1 MKKLFAIIL
10 CLCMLTGTV
19 AYAGVSSDV
28 ADKEYELWTQ
38 SPSIT
43 CGLTTDDVRL
53 YKALNQNVLEL
64 LPLTKVGTNYYFAI
78 CADKMT
84 DGGYNGNSKT
94 TQFYFYT
101 LYATDDGFIVL
112 SYQSAYNEYYWDRG
126 YSLADISSKVDSTYY
141 KNNGSEVPYYIMNP
155 SGKYSN
161 SNWDEYD
168 EYYFITSAGKLYKI
182 SENAEYGT
190 EGYPYIKDKI
200 LYRGQDRYRQSSSS
214 YPYYYMSDG
223 TTKAS
228 NSTPMLFKN
237 GSLSYGSAT
246 RVSVA
251 DMTTANGYDM
261 YTEGFTS
268 NISIPSYYQIP
279 DSDNLF
285 FTMST
290 TRTLDSTDNAYYYY
304 LKLVLYK
311 SNNGVMSQIKS
322 VTVPTKSTSSTFT
335 PQKIV
340 GIDASYYTSKG
351 MPVPS
356 VAFGHYA
363 VIARD
368 GTVCGLQLD
377 KSIYYNYVYPCT
389 YNGHFAVIRS
399 YNGTSTIYKKDST
412 NNTYYYWQVINEVSF
427 DSSGNKTLGD
437 DVELRIQS
445 TAHDGQNGY
454 FSSYSTWN
462 ASSFT
467 TISTASVKSWW
478 GRTLNNVFPD
488 GRYVTSSWMGM
499 GSGLYE
505 LWYNIYN
512 ADGTLRATGPSGYSG
527 YFGSVFNT
535 YDLIAWAV
543 NDSKFIVCLG
553 DIGNS
558 FLKEY
563 YRVAVVEETDTGE
576 IVSKVELGEKTI
588 TPPNTSDTE
597 VVQSTIDFGSSELPL
612 GYNIK
617 DNVIDSGKLD
627 ALLRDQVNSVRLND
641 IVILAKEG
649 YQSGEQ
655 NTGVTLSSYSSYD
668 YSFGSSYVRLY
679 TNGQYFRWYCY
690 YPEDLTPG
698 TYSKTLVIGDKTIY
712 VTFKIVQPPTNEGST
727 TVVF

>member
-1 MKKLFAIIL
+1 
-10 CLCMLTGTV
+10 MLTGTV
-19 AYAGVSSDV
+19 AYADVSTGVV
-28 ADKEYELWTQ
+28 DKEYELWTQ

-43 CGLTTDDVRL
+43 CGLTTDDIRI
-53 YKALNQNVLEL
+53 YKALDQNILEL
-64 LPLTKVGTNYYFAI
+64 LPLTKVGANYYLAI

-101 LYATDDGFIVL
+101 IYATETGFIVL

-126 YSLADISSKVDSTYY
+126 YCIADISNKIDSTYY
-141 KNNGSEVPYYIMNP
+141 KNNGSEVPYYILNP
-155 SGKYSN
+155 NGKYNN

-168 EYYFITSAGKLYKI
+168 EYFIVSSSGKLYKMN
-182 SENAEYGT
+182 ENAEYGA

-200 LYRGQDRYRQSSSS
+200 LYRGQNRYRKSSSS
-214 YPYYYMSDG
+214 YPYYYMADG
-223 TTKAS
+223 STQAS
-228 NSTPMLFKN
+228 NSTPIFFKN
-237 GSLSYGSAT
+237 GSMTYGTAT
-246 RVSVA
+246 RVAVSE
-251 DMTTANGYDM
+251 MTSANGYAM

-268 NISIPSYYQIP
+268 NLSIPSYYQIP

-285 FTMST
+285 FTMGT
-290 TRTLDSTDNAYYYY
+290 TRTLDSTDNRYYYY
-304 LKLVLYK
+304 LNLTIYK
-311 SNNGVMSQIKS
+311 SNKGNMTKVKSQTI
-322 VTVPTKSTSSTFT
+322 PTKNTSSTFT

-351 MPVPS
+351 LPVPS
-356 VAFGHYA
+356 VTFGHYA

-368 GTVCGLQLD
+368 GTMCGLQLD
-377 KSIYYNYVYPCT
+377 TSKYNSYVYPCT
-389 YNGHFAVIRS
+389 YNGHYAVIRS
-399 YNGTSTIYKKDST
+399 CNGTSYIYKQDPS
-412 NNTYYYWQVINEVSF
+412 NSSYYYWQVINEITF
-427 DSSGNKTLGD
+427 NTSGTVTLGAD
-437 DVELRIQS
+437 KELRIQS
-445 TAHDGQNGY
+445 TAHTGQNGY
-454 FSSYSTWN
+454 FTSYSSF
-462 ASSFT
+462 SSPNFT
-467 TISTASVKSWW
+467 TISNGSVKAWF
-478 GRTLNNVFPD
+478 GRTLTNKFPD
-488 GRYVTSSWMGM
+488 GRYVTSSWMGL

-543 NDSKFIVCLG
+543 NDSKFIVTLG

-576 IVSKVELGEKTI
+576 IVSKVELGEKNI

-597 VVQSTIDFGSSELPL
+597 VVQSKIDFGSTDLPL

-690 YPEDLTPG
+690 NPEDLTPG
-698 TYSKTLVIGDKTIY
+698 TYSKTLAIGDKTIY
-712 VTFKIVQPPTNEGST
+712 VTFKVVQPPTNEGST